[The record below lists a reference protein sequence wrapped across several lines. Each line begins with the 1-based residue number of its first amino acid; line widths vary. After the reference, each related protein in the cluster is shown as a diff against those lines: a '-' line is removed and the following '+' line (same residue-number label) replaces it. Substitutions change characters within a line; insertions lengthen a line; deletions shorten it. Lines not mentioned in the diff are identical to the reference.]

1 MEIGA
6 VKQRDKTMDIARG
19 IAILVMIMGHTGC
32 TIPHFDFSMWYHAW
46 HMPVFYIVSGYFFS
60 GRDSDIRSYIAKTAR
75 QLLVPFAFW
84 LAFDYGY
91 YFLQTYDLEYIKNNL
106 LKACFVWPTGCNGY
120 PAAGALWFLVALFS
134 LKAIYIVIT
143 RLFTNQIVFYTM
155 SAFVGFC
162 GMTAAQKGMYLPL
175 GIDAA
180 LVGVPFM
187 AVGELLRKYSSRR
200 FVKELMHMRWYVFVP
215 TFIIVNWLFFYNGN
229 VNFRGTY
236 TNIILTYFNAIMGSI
251 LLFNISG
258 LMAEKLTKFSP
269 PRIHLVPDICAA
281 VGMNSIIYVCLNQRI
296 ILLAQPVYS
305 GALRRYAVG
314 DVVTMCLTTVIVVF
328 VGYIVMQVFEGN
340 EKLKKFVGK

>member
-1 MEIGA
+1 
-6 VKQRDKTMDIARG
+6 MDIARG
-19 IAILVMIMGHTGC
+19 IAIIVMIMGHTEC
-32 TIPHFDFSMWYHAW
+32 TIPHFDFSLWYHAW

-60 GRDSDIRSYIAKTAR
+60 GRNSDIRSYIAKAAR
-75 QLLVPFAFW
+75 QLLLPFAFW
-84 LAFDYGY
+84 MAFDYIY
-91 YFLQTYDLEYIKNNL
+91 YYLQTYDLEFIKNHL
-106 LKACFVWPTGCNGY
+106 LSACFVWPTGSGGF

-134 LKAIYIVIT
+134 LKAIYILMT
-143 RLFTNQIVFYTM
+143 RLFMNQIVFYGM
-155 SAFVGFC
+155 SAVIGFC
-162 GMTAAQKGMYLPL
+162 GMAAAKKGMYLPL

-236 TNIILTYFNAIMGSI
+236 TNFALTYFNAIMGSI

-258 LMAEKLTKFSP
+258 FIAEELTKIAGI
-269 PRIHLVPDICAA
+269 RLVPDICAS

-296 ILLAQPVYS
+296 ILLAKPVYS
-305 GALRRYAVG
+305 DALSRYAFG
-314 DVVTMCLTTVIVVF
+314 GVVTMCLTTVIVVF
-328 VGYIVMQVFEGN
+328 VGYVVMQVFAGN
-340 EKLKKFVGK
+340 DKLKKFVGK

>member
-60 GRDSDIRSYIAKTAR
+60 GRDSDIRSYIAKAAR

-84 LAFDYGY
+84 LAFDYAY

-106 LKACFVWPTGCNGY
+106 LAACFVWPTGCNGY
-120 PAAGALWFLVALFS
+120 PATGALWFLIALFS
-134 LKAIYIVIT
+134 LKAINIVMT

-155 SAFVGFC
+155 SAVVGFC

-200 FVKELMHMRWYVFVP
+200 LVKELMHMRWYVFVP

-269 PRIHLVPDICAA
+269 PPNTFGSGYLRYGGDEFYYLRLPQSENYLARTA
-281 VGMNSIIYVCLNQRI
+281 CLQWSVE
-296 ILLAQPVYS
+296 P
-305 GALRRYAVG
+305 LRGRRCRYHVLDDGDRCFCRLHRYAG
-314 DVVTMCLTTVIVVF
+314 IR
-328 VGYIVMQVFEGN
+328 GQ
-340 EKLKKFVGK
+340 